1 MLKKIAAFFLAA
13 LLLSGPAEALELE
26 KIESGRIELYEDIEC
41 TKEAIAPIG
50 TRTVYPGKTYY
61 IKERSSGRV
70 FSGTTCYIY
79 ANAVYNAL
87 FGDVPFHGESDSWQS
102 STKLHG
108 YARSVSYA
116 CFKEWGVVPGSLI
129 RTTKEK
135 DGSYNGNYGHSLI
148 VIDYEKSSI
157 TYLEGNGDGNGLI
170 RIKTVGWDEFN
181 RRFLAGKGW
190 SVSFIVAPVADRLIG
205 YFRRVK
211 SYEGFSDVKSES
223 WYCAEIREACELGL
237 MNGVESG
244 RFLPEGELT
253 NAQAVTLTARALSLY
268 WGDGES
274 FDGEGRWYEPYYGYL
289 EKWGETLDRK
299 KAAEKITRGELAEL
313 ICRFFPNNE
322 LEKLRF
328 PNENIYNESVARLAE
343 AGVMI
348 GSGGEMRENDTL
360 KRSEAAAILVRLA
373 DRAKR
378 KK

>member
-1 MLKKIAAFFLAA
+1 MTKQFPKGFLWGGATAANQF
-13 LLLSGPAEALELE
+13 
-26 KIESGRIELYEDIEC
+26 
-41 TKEAIAPIG
+41 
-50 TRTVYPGKTYY
+50 
-61 IKERSSGRV
+61 
-70 FSGTTCYIY
+70 
-79 ANAVYNAL
+79 
-87 FGDVPFHGESDSWQS
+87 
-102 STKLHG
+102 
-108 YARSVSYA
+108 
-116 CFKEWGVVPGSLI
+116 
-129 RTTKEK
+129 
-135 DGSYNGNYGHSLI
+135 
-148 VIDYEKSSI
+148 
-157 TYLEGNGDGNGLI
+157 EG
-170 RIKTVGWDEFN
+170 GWNEG
-181 RRFLAGKGW
+181 GKGW

-244 RFLPEGELT
+244 RFLPGGELT